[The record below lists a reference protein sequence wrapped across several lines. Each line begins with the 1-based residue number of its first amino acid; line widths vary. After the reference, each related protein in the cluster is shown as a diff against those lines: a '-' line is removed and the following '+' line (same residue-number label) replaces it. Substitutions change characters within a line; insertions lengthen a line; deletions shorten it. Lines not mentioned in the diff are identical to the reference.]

1 MSNYDRVLAFLLT
14 AVVLWVIAA
23 ITSVGVSSYKA
34 QILRHDCVIA
44 LKDKSATDILAVC
57 K

>member
-1 MSNYDRVLAFLLT
+1 MKDYDYFIRFLIV
-14 AVVLWVIAA
+14 ACVLWVIGA
-23 ITSVGVSSYKA
+23 VSSIGFTSYKS
-34 QILRHDCVIA
+34 QTLRHDCVIA

>member
-1 MSNYDRVLAFLLT
+1 VNNYDRVLTFLG
-14 AVVLWVIAA
+14 AGVVLWVVLAT
-23 ITSVGVSSYKA
+23 TSVGVGSYRA
-34 QILRHDCVIA
+34 QSLRHDCVIA